1 MAIAVFG
8 DSPGGTA
15 EVDES
20 IQRQMNLAENRPAG
34 VLLRLAGPTENGWRV
49 FTVWETQEAFES
61 FRRERLEPAFR
72 QLGIPVPQ
80 FQMWPL
86 HSVFIAPQQA

>member
-1 MAIAVFG
+1 M
-8 DSPGGTA
+8 
-15 EVDES
+15 DEA

-49 FTVWETQEAFES
+49 FTVWESQEAFET

-72 QLGIPVPQ
+72 QVGRPVPDFQ
-80 FQMWPL
+80 FWPL
-86 HSVFIAPQQA
+86 HSVVISPQHT